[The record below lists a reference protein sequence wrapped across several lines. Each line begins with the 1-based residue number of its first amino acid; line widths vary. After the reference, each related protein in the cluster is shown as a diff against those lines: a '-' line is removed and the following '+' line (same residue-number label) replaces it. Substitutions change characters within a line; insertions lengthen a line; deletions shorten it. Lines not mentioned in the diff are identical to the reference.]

1 MRYVI
6 YKFLESVN
14 GTLFGKRFFGDIMKD
29 LEIKSPSI
37 SQMCPTSDDRLSYK
51 KQKRRRPC
59 EDGDRDWNDTV
70 TTQEG
75 GGRGKECFSLR
86 ALEGTWPY

>member
-14 GTLFGKRFFGDIMKD
+14 GTLFGKGFFGYIMKD

-37 SQMCPTSDDRLSYK
+37 SQMCPASDDRFSYK
-51 KQKRRRPC
+51 KQKRK
-59 EDGDRDWNDTV
+59 T
-70 TTQEG
+70 
-75 GGRGKECFSLR
+75 L
-86 ALEGTWPY
+86 